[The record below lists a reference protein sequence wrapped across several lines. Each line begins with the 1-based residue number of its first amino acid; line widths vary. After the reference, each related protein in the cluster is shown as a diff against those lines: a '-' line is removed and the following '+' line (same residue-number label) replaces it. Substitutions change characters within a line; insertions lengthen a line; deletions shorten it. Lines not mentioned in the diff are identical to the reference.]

1 MSGHLWIVSAPSGA
15 GKTSLTRALIPRL
28 SKRGIAATISISYT
42 TRPPRP
48 GEQNGVHYHF
58 IDEPGFQRMV
68 SRGEFLEHAEVFGR
82 RYGTGRDAT
91 AKLLALGHEVL
102 LDIDWQGGRQ
112 VRSQMPEALGIF
124 LLPPSSEELERRL
137 RSRGQDSDAVVAE
150 RMQKARAEMSHWS
163 EYEFIVV
170 NENFDQ
176 AVEEMATIIGAQQ
189 LSRAVQGERH
199 AGVIQALLGTLDSSS
214 LIR

>member
-15 GKTSLTRALIPRL
+15 GKTSLTRALVPHL
-28 SKRGIAATISISYT
+28 GKRGVSATISISYT

-48 GEQNGVHYHF
+48 GEQSGVHYHF
-58 IDEPGFQRMV
+58 IDEPSFQRMV

-82 RYGTGRDAT
+82 RYGTGREAT
-91 AKLLALGHEVL
+91 AKLLAQGHEVL
-102 LDIDWQGGRQ
+102 LDIDWQGGLQ

-137 RSRGQDSDAVVAE
+137 QARGQDSDTVVAE
-150 RMQKARAEMSHWS
+150 RMQKARAEMSHWV
-163 EYEFIVV
+163 EYDYVV
-170 NENFDQ
+170 INEKFDQ

-199 AGVIQALLGTLDSSS
+199 AALIQTLLGTLDSGGP
-214 LIR
+214 IR